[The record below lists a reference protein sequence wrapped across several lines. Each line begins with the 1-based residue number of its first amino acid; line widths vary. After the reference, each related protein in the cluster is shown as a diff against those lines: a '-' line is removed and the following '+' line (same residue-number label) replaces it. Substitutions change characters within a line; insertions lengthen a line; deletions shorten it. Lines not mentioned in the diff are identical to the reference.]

1 MKYAIINENKVTS
14 IVELFTEEEVI
25 DYTKKNQLCYL
36 IDDLADQNVIGYDF
50 VDNTLKDLSGNLV
63 KQKMRMTRLAFRN
76 RFTTNELVA
85 LYTEMQSNIMLQII
99 NDNLLAATFIDLN
112 RAETINAV
120 YYIASLGVI
129 TNTRAGVILT
139 TTPSELEVYKAI
151 PT

>member
-14 IVELFTEEEVI
+14 IVDLFTEEEVI

-85 LYTEMQSNIMLQII
+85 LYTAMQSNIMLQII

>member
-1 MKYAIINENKVTS
+1 MKYALINENKVTS
-14 IVELFTEEEVI
+14 IVDLLTEEDVFE
-25 DYTKKNQLCYL
+25 YSKKNQLCYL
-36 IDDLADQNVIGYDF
+36 IDDLSDQNVIGYDF